1 LRRRKEHFNVYVF
14 FLECSKVGRFP
25 NERLLIRRKAASST
39 SRRSAHFASTATKS
53 FTTTYSSTSDDA
65 TELATDGTVLENLD
79 EVRAQQG
86 VVRGVLHEDGMPDAQ
101 QTSVAVLRNRG
112 TLKISSPIHVG

>member
-1 LRRRKEHFNVYVF
+1 M
-14 FLECSKVGRFP
+14 
-25 NERLLIRRKAASST
+25 
-39 SRRSAHFASTATKS
+39 
-53 FTTTYSSTSDDA
+53 
-65 TELATDGTVLENLD
+65 LENLD